1 MKNILSRILLLSVF
15 VALSS
20 SNVLA
25 DNIIIQSSTSLKNSG
40 FYGYIAPILKH
51 YTGVEIR
58 VVAVGTGQ
66 AIKNMKN
73 CDGDVL
79 ITHSKN
85 AELEFL
91 KTGYGL
97 KRFEF
102 MYNNWVIV
110 GPRKAKTEK
119 DIRGHEIRE
128 IMEKIYDKKEKFISR
143 GDNSGTHMKEL
154 SLWKE
159 LALVPEEFP
168 KTWYLETGSG
178 QGATLMIAKELGAF
192 TITDTATWYSFK
204 NKGDSEIVGYDNK
217 DLNTY
222 AITTVNPE
230 KCKNI
235 KSSAVEKIVTF
246 LKSNNGKNTI
256 SKFRLNNANAFFPI

>member
-1 MKNILSRILLLSVF
+1 
-15 VALSS
+15 
-20 SNVLA
+20 
-25 DNIIIQSSTSLKNSG
+25 
-40 FYGYIAPILKH
+40 
-51 YTGVEIR
+51 
-58 VVAVGTGQ
+58 
-66 AIKNMKN
+66 
-73 CDGDVL
+73 
-79 ITHSKN
+79 
-85 AELEFL
+85 
-91 KTGYGL
+91 
-97 KRFEF
+97 
-102 MYNNWVIV
+102 MYNNWLIV
-110 GPRKAKTEK
+110 GPRKAKTEIN
-119 DIRGHEIRE
+119 IRGNEIRE
-128 IMEKIYDKKEKFISR
+128 IMETIYDKKEKFISR
-143 GDNSGTHMKEL
+143 GDNSGTHIKEL

-246 LKSNNGKNTI
+246 LKSDNGKSAI

>member
-40 FYGYIAPILKH
+40 FYRYLAPILKQ

-79 ITHSKN
+79 ITHARN

-97 KRFEF
+97 ERFEF

-110 GPRKAKTEK
+110 GPRKAKMEK
-119 DIRGHEIRE
+119 NFASLEIRD
-128 IMEKIYDKKEKFISR
+128 IMKIIYDRKEK
-143 GDNSGTHMKEL
+143 
-154 SLWKE
+154 
-159 LALVPEEFP
+159 A
-168 KTWYLETGSG
+168 
-178 QGATLMIAKELGAF
+178 Q
-192 TITDTATWYSFK
+192 
-204 NKGDSEIVGYDNK
+204 
-217 DLNTY
+217 
-222 AITTVNPE
+222 
-230 KCKNI
+230 
-235 KSSAVEKIVTF
+235 
-246 LKSNNGKNTI
+246 
-256 SKFRLNNANAFFPI
+256 

>member
-1 MKNILSRILLLSVF
+1 MKNILSRILFLSVF
-15 VALSS
+15 VTLSS

-40 FYGYIAPILKH
+40 FYRYLAPILQH

-79 ITHSKN
+79 ITHAKK
-85 AELEFL
+85 AEIEFL

-159 LALVPEEFP
+159 LALMPVEFS

-178 QGATLMIAKELGAF
+178 QGATLMIANELGAF

-204 NKGDSEIVGYDNK
+204 NKGDSEIVGYDNN

-222 AITTVNPE
+222 AVTTVNPK
-230 KCKNI
+230 KCKNV
-235 KSSAVEKIVTF
+235 KTSAVEKIVTF
-246 LKSNNGKNTI
+246 LKSDNGKRAI

>member
-1 MKNILSRILLLSVF
+1 MKNILSRIFLLLVF

-40 FYGYIAPILKH
+40 FYRYLAPILKQ
-51 YTGVEIR
+51 YTGVKFR

-97 KRFEF
+97 ERFEF

-110 GPRKAKTEK
+110 GPRKAKMEK
-119 DIRGHEIRE
+119 NFASLEIRD
-128 IMEKIYDKKEKFISR
+128 IMKILNGQEKKIPLSKKGILF
-143 GDNSGTHMKEL
+143 M
-154 SLWKE
+154 
-159 LALVPEEFP
+159 
-168 KTWYLETGSG
+168 
-178 QGATLMIAKELGAF
+178 
-192 TITDTATWYSFK
+192 
-204 NKGDSEIVGYDNK
+204 
-217 DLNTY
+217 
-222 AITTVNPE
+222 
-230 KCKNI
+230 
-235 KSSAVEKIVTF
+235 
-246 LKSNNGKNTI
+246 
-256 SKFRLNNANAFFPI
+256 

>member
-40 FYGYIAPILKH
+40 FYRYLAPILKQ

-110 GPRKAKTEK
+110 GPRKAKTEIN
-119 DIRGHEIRE
+119 IRGNEIRE
-128 IMEKIYDKKEKFISR
+128 IIITLDTQKHSSNKHLMDDITRILLDNEGNIPVSIVVKNNSEKIKLNLPFANVNTSKSFEEK
-143 GDNSGTHMKEL
+143 L
-154 SLWKE
+154 
-159 LALVPEEFP
+159 
-168 KTWYLETGSG
+168 
-178 QGATLMIAKELGAF
+178 
-192 TITDTATWYSFK
+192 
-204 NKGDSEIVGYDNK
+204 DSIVGLQNVFYK
-217 DLNTY
+217 H
-222 AITTVNPE
+222 
-230 KCKNI
+230 
-235 KSSAVEKIVTF
+235 
-246 LKSNNGKNTI
+246 
-256 SKFRLNNANAFFPI
+256 

>member
-1 MKNILSRILLLSVF
+1 MKSIFSRILVLLVL
-15 VALSS
+15 VVLSS
-20 SNVLA
+20 SHVLA

-40 FYGYIAPILKH
+40 FYRFLAPILKQH
-51 YTGVEIR
+51 TGIEIR

-79 ITHSKN
+79 ITHAKE

-97 KRFEF
+97 ERFEF
-102 MYNNWVIV
+102 MYNHWVII
-110 GPRKAKTEK
+110 GPGKAKEEK
-119 DIRGHEIRE
+119 KFGSYEMRE
-128 IMEKIYDKKEKFISR
+128 ILKKIYNDKEKFISR

-154 SLWKE
+154 SIWKE
-159 LALVPEEFP
+159 LALEPEDFP
-168 KTWYLETGSG
+168 ETWYLETGSG
-178 QGATLMIAKELGAF
+178 QGATLMIASEVGAF
-192 TITDTATWYSFK
+192 TITDTATWHSFN
-204 NKGDSEIVGYDNK
+204 NKADTEIIGRDNN

-222 AITTVNPE
+222 SITTINPK

-235 KSSAVEKIVTF
+235 KYRAVKKIVKF
-246 LKSNNGKNTI
+246 LKSDIGKNAI
-256 SKFRLNNANAFFPI
+256 SNFRLNNSNAFFPI

>member
-1 MKNILSRILLLSVF
+1 M
-15 VALSS
+15 
-20 SNVLA
+20 A

-40 FYGYIAPILKH
+40 FYRYLAPILKH

-110 GPRKAKTEK
+110 GPEK
-119 DIRGHEIRE
+119 
-128 IMEKIYDKKEKFISR
+128 
-143 GDNSGTHMKEL
+143 
-154 SLWKE
+154 
-159 LALVPEEFP
+159 
-168 KTWYLETGSG
+168 
-178 QGATLMIAKELGAF
+178 
-192 TITDTATWYSFK
+192 
-204 NKGDSEIVGYDNK
+204 
-217 DLNTY
+217 
-222 AITTVNPE
+222 
-230 KCKNI
+230 
-235 KSSAVEKIVTF
+235 
-246 LKSNNGKNTI
+246 LKQ
-256 SKFRLNNANAFFPI
+256 R

>member
-1 MKNILSRILLLSVF
+1 MLSVF

-40 FYGYIAPILKH
+40 FYRYLAPILKH

-79 ITHSKN
+79 ITHARN

-97 KRFEF
+97 ERFEF

-110 GPRKAKTEK
+110 GPRKAKMEK
-119 DIRGHEIRE
+119 NFASLEIRD
-128 IMEKIYDKKEKFISR
+128 IMKIIYDRKEKFISR

-178 QGATLMIAKELGAF
+178 QGATLMIANELGAF

-204 NKGDSEIVGYDNK
+204 NKGDSEIVGYDNN

-230 KCKNI
+230 KCENI
-235 KSSAVEKIVTF
+235 KSSAVEKIVAF
-246 LKSNNGKNTI
+246 LKSDKGKITI

>member
-1 MKNILSRILLLSVF
+1 MKNILARILLLSVF

-40 FYGYIAPILKH
+40 FYRYLAPILKH

-97 KRFEF
+97 KRLEF

-110 GPRKAKTEK
+110 GPRKAKTEIN
-119 DIRGHEIRE
+119 IRGNEIRE
-128 IMEKIYDKKEKFISR
+128 IMETIYDKKEKFISR

-154 SLWKE
+154 SLWQE
-159 LALVPEEFP
+159 LALVP
-168 KTWYLETGSG
+168 
-178 QGATLMIAKELGAF
+178 
-192 TITDTATWYSFK
+192 
-204 NKGDSEIVGYDNK
+204 
-217 DLNTY
+217 
-222 AITTVNPE
+222 
-230 KCKNI
+230 
-235 KSSAVEKIVTF
+235 
-246 LKSNNGKNTI
+246 
-256 SKFRLNNANAFFPI
+256 

>member
-1 MKNILSRILLLSVF
+1 MKNILSRILF
-15 VALSS
+15 VSIFVTLSS

-40 FYGYIAPILKH
+40 FYRYLSPILKQ

-79 ITHSKN
+79 ITHAKK
-85 AELEFL
+85 AEIEFL

-119 DIRGHEIRE
+119 DIKSREIRE
-128 IMEKIYDKKEKFISR
+128 IMETIYDKKEKFISR
-143 GDNSGTHMKEL
+143 GDNS
-154 SLWKE
+154 
-159 LALVPEEFP
+159 
-168 KTWYLETGSG
+168 
-178 QGATLMIAKELGAF
+178 
-192 TITDTATWYSFK
+192 
-204 NKGDSEIVGYDNK
+204 
-217 DLNTY
+217 
-222 AITTVNPE
+222 
-230 KCKNI
+230 
-235 KSSAVEKIVTF
+235 
-246 LKSNNGKNTI
+246 
-256 SKFRLNNANAFFPI
+256 

>member
-1 MKNILSRILLLSVF
+1 MKNILLYILFVSVF
-15 VALSS
+15 VNLSS

-40 FYGYIAPILKH
+40 FYRYLAPILKH

-97 KRFEF
+97 KRLEF

-110 GPRKAKTEK
+110 GPRKAKTEMN
-119 DIRGHEIRE
+119 IRGHEIRE
-128 IMEKIYDKKEKFISR
+128 IMEEIYDKREKFISR

-159 LALVPEEFP
+159 LDLVPKEFP

-178 QGATLMIAKELGAF
+178 QGATLVIANELGAF
-192 TITDTATWYSFK
+192 TLTDTATWYSFK

-222 AITTVNPE
+222 AITTVNPK

-246 LKSNNGKNTI
+246 LKSDNGKNTI
-256 SKFRLNNANAFFPI
+256 SKFRLNNAYAFFPI

>member
-1 MKNILSRILLLSVF
+1 MKNILSRIFLLSVF

-40 FYGYIAPILKH
+40 FYRFLAPILKQ

-110 GPRKAKTEK
+110 GPRKAKMEK
-119 DIRGHEIRE
+119 NFASLEIRD
-128 IMEKIYDKKEKFISR
+128 IMKIIYDRKEKFISR

-178 QGATLMIAKELGAF
+178 QGATLMIANEIGAF

-204 NKGDSEIVGYDNK
+204 NKGNSEIFGYDNK

-246 LKSNNGKNTI
+246 LKSDNGKNTI
-256 SKFRLNNANAFFPI
+256 LKFSLNNANAFFPI

>member
-40 FYGYIAPILKH
+40 FYRFLAPILKH

-66 AIKNMKN
+66 AINNMKN

-79 ITHSKN
+79 ITHARN

-102 MYNNWVIV
+102 MYNN
-110 GPRKAKTEK
+110 
-119 DIRGHEIRE
+119 
-128 IMEKIYDKKEKFISR
+128 
-143 GDNSGTHMKEL
+143 L
-154 SLWKE
+154 SL
-159 LALVPEEFP
+159 
-168 KTWYLETGSG
+168 
-178 QGATLMIAKELGAF
+178 IH
-192 TITDTATWYSFK
+192 I
-204 NKGDSEIVGYDNK
+204 SEPTRPY
-217 DLNTY
+217 
-222 AITTVNPE
+222 
-230 KCKNI
+230 
-235 KSSAVEKIVTF
+235 
-246 LKSNNGKNTI
+246 
-256 SKFRLNNANAFFPI
+256 

>member
-1 MKNILSRILLLSVF
+1 MKDILAPILLFSIL

-20 SNVLA
+20 SNIFA

-40 FYGYIAPILKH
+40 FYRFLAPILKQ

-79 ITHSKN
+79 ITHARN

-97 KRFEF
+97 ERFEF

-110 GPRKAKTEK
+110 GPKKAKIEK
-119 DIRGHEIRE
+119 NFVGLEIRE
-128 IMEKIYDKKEKFISR
+128 IMKIIYDRKEKFISR

-159 LALVPEEFP
+159 LALAPEEFP

-178 QGATLMIAKELGAF
+178 QGTTLMIANELGAF

-204 NKGDSEIVGYDNK
+204 NKGDSEIVGYDNN

-230 KCKNI
+230 KCENI
-235 KSSAVEKIVTF
+235 KSSAVGKMVAF
-246 LKSNNGKNTI
+246 LKSDNGKNTI